1 MIPFKFCDT
10 ININIYLFI
19 YCFAFFNEK
28 EIQTYILQYVVLLIF
43 SLLNNKITIE
53 KIIKSHVNSS
63 GYVWNITIPST
74 DPAFAI
80 IDSNWAV
87 FEITAEII
95 STELLGLGLWES
107 IFLIVC
113 ILCVNYWNFICVNH
127 KHTFIWLYYWICKW
141 CEYIWIWFLIDQFNT
156 SHISNTKQF
165 NTYYFQMI
173 LLQNMWWRWIHT
185 WWRWLIDWLIDSLIP
200 CVWKI
205 LQCSKVIN

>member
-1 MIPFKFCDT
+1 MLCIFQWKRNT
-10 ININIYLFI
+10 NIHSSICCATDF
-19 YCFAFFNEK
+19 FASKQQNH
-28 EIQTYILQYVVLLIF
+28 
-43 SLLNNKITIE
+43 NW

-113 ILCVNYWNFICVNH
+113 ILCVN
-127 KHTFIWLYYWICKW
+127 
-141 CEYIWIWFLIDQFNT
+141 
-156 SHISNTKQF
+156 
-165 NTYYFQMI
+165 
-173 LLQNMWWRWIHT
+173 
-185 WWRWLIDWLIDSLIP
+185 
-200 CVWKI
+200 
-205 LQCSKVIN
+205 